1 MPAVFVDAAR
11 HTFLEFRDTGKV
23 KHYVTMLNGNIDII
37 QLSPSEQKQLKLTT
51 DTPEHFA
58 KVYMDSYLDI
68 SRSARAILRGIL
80 GVTEESQ
87 PSDSGPRFTGG
98 TVSLEQISLDLQLD
112 PSKCRKHLRKL
123 VEKPGGRWEWSPEE
137 AEKITSLLKEC
148 FVK

>member
-1 MPAVFVDAAR
+1 
-11 HTFLEFRDTGKV
+11 
-23 KHYVTMLNGNIDII
+23 
-37 QLSPSEQKQLKLTT
+37 
-51 DTPEHFA
+51 
-58 KVYMDSYLDI
+58 MDSYLDI

-98 TVSLEQISLDLQLD
+98 TVSLESICEALQLD
-112 PSKCRKHLRKL
+112 PSKCRKHLRRL
-123 VEKPGGRWEWSPEE
+123 VEKPGGRWEWSSEG

>member
-37 QLSPSEQKQLKLTT
+37 QLSPSEQKQLKPTT

-98 TVSLEQISLDLQLD
+98 TVSLEQISQDLQLD
-112 PSKCRKHLRKL
+112 PGKCRKHLRKL

-148 FVK
+148 FIK